1 MYTVYFNFNLK
12 SKIKFEK
19 LGIIIRKLKKGE
31 KNYILNNVEKIMNYK
46 QEIIEFYEKTKDLD
60 ENSFTYLLKL
70 NKISDEKKRDIII
83 SGAGMLRSGFEFNS
97 IQYINNIIDKM
108 AIITVDNSMF
118 KNYLDENS
126 EKKFISNLL
135 AISNLLEGRVI
146 TKNILKKIDYSF
158 ILQDNLLD
166 ENDPSYLNNLMIYVV
181 FHYKKVD
188 NRTIKEV
195 FTSMSSLKKL
205 EKFFNNLDSDNLLK
219 FLEILELMF
228 NKYSM
233 IQNAIISNIT
243 IVEGLVVKET
253 ENIEKA
259 YVLKSGIILKNYLN
273 TKANDE
279 LTNLLLF
286 TYSIRSDIVHGN
298 YVKIINDLNKLN
310 QKSEAIKELIGQID
324 QIKDKKQKAYKIAYD
339 MSFIVARLVIRYW
352 IEKPLYIDFLKHN

>member
-1 MYTVYFNFNLK
+1 
-12 SKIKFEK
+12 
-19 LGIIIRKLKKGE
+19 
-31 KNYILNNVEKIMNYK
+31 
-46 QEIIEFYEKTKDLD
+46 
-60 ENSFTYLLKL
+60 
-70 NKISDEKKRDIII
+70 
-83 SGAGMLRSGFEFNS
+83 
-97 IQYINNIIDKM
+97 
-108 AIITVDNSMF
+108 
-118 KNYLDENS
+118 
-126 EKKFISNLL
+126 
-135 AISNLLEGRVI
+135 
-146 TKNILKKIDYSF
+146 
-158 ILQDNLLD
+158 
-166 ENDPSYLNNLMIYVV
+166 MIYVV